1 MPDIRPSTLHPT
13 LTFSALPWHWIA
25 IVAKQQLICS
35 SAWLVS
41 RCRRQDQHQNS
52 YQRLPAVRY
61 PRGWNVNSAAY
72 YELLGA
78 SSCGLG
84 LPFDMVE
91 NSRVMKGSIQT
102 LTTWAKKF
110 TNYRGI
116 QDDVQQNSLSSFI
129 LKTHPKGS
137 WLFYFV
143 PESSGN
149 FILEVKKVLT
159 SSDSLLRG
167 PCIHSRCFPSHLLGA
182 LLIAKLLIAKFPV
195 LL

>member
-1 MPDIRPSTLHPT
+1 MQKTRPTPQFLSETPSCEIPQGLERELCCV
-13 LTFSALPWHWIA
+13 LTS
-25 IVAKQQLICS
+25 
-35 SAWLVS
+35 
-41 RCRRQDQHQNS
+41 
-52 YQRLPAVRY
+52 
-61 PRGWNVNSAAY
+61 
-72 YELLGA
+72 ELLGA
-78 SSCGLG
+78 SSSCGLG

-129 LKTHPKGS
+129 LKTHPKDS

-149 FILEVKKVLT
+149 FFGGQEGANLIRLPPQGSMHT
-159 SSDSLLRG
+159 QSLFSFT
-167 PCIHSRCFPSHLLGA
+167 PPWNSTHC
-182 LLIAKLLIAKFPV
+182 
-195 LL
+195 

>member
-1 MPDIRPSTLHPT
+1 MQKTRPTPQFLSETPSCEIPQGLERELCCV
-13 LTFSALPWHWIA
+13 LTS
-25 IVAKQQLICS
+25 
-35 SAWLVS
+35 
-41 RCRRQDQHQNS
+41 
-52 YQRLPAVRY
+52 
-61 PRGWNVNSAAY
+61 
-72 YELLGA
+72 ELLGA

-91 NSRVMKGSIQT
+91 NSRVMKWPIQT

-167 PCIHSRCFPSHLLGA
+167 PCIHSHCFPSHLLGT